1 MKTLDDKDYRLLN
14 ILKEN
19 AKLTTKQI
27 AKKTGM
33 PITTAHNRIKKLER
47 SGIIERYSVIM
58 SHKLLGDVIA
68 YVLVSVMYH
77 LPSGVV
83 TDQAALAKKVRENE
97 FVEEASIIAGRSDLL
112 VKVRTKTVD
121 GLNEFVIK
129 FLRSIPGIERTETL
143 VVLQSV

>member
-1 MKTLDDKDYRLLN
+1 MKNLDDKDYRLLN

-33 PITTAHNRIKKLER
+33 PITTIHNRIKKLER
-47 SGIIERYSVIM
+47 TGIIEKYSVVM
-58 SHKLLGDVIA
+58 SHNLLGDVMA

-121 GLNEFVIK
+121 ELNEFVIK

>member
-1 MKTLDDKDYRLLN
+1 MKNLDDKDYRLLN

-33 PITTAHNRIKKLER
+33 PITTVHNRIKKLER
-47 SGIIERYSVIM
+47 TGIIEKYSVVM

-121 GLNEFVIK
+121 ELNEFVIK

>member
-83 TDQAALAKKVRENE
+83 TDQAALAKKGRENE

-112 VKVRTKTVD
+112 VKVRTKTID
-121 GLNEFVIK
+121 ELNEFVIK